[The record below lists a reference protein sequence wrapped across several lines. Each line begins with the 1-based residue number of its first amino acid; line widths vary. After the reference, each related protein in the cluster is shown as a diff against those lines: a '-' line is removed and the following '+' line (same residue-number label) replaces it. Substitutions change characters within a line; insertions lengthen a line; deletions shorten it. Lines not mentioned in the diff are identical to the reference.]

1 MGNTPSIVIKQ
12 ELFTFA
18 KEGNDTELMK
28 LLSEHPKQIN
38 SKEGETGNT
47 ILHYA
52 AAKGLLALCEALL
65 GVDGVDPNVS
75 NKSGTTPL
83 VLAAGNGKVELVDA
97 LLADS
102 RVDVNLVCDAG
113 ITALHTAVLKGRSAV
128 VVALLKHPT
137 LDPNVNT
144 TLKGDTPVHLAAGG
158 HGKRRHKMLRLL
170 LADPRTD
177 SNVVNSQGVKAA
189 VPRQVWEAEEV
200 RAAHPAR
207 VFNNTKSKPASLP
220 PLMLDAPI
228 PRTPPKKTK
237 AAAHKRERSS
247 SKGSETGSDNA
258 REVSRKDELL
268 EMMASMAE
276 EEAED
281 DVSSELLER
290 QFSLY
295 IPSSTPDLPNVP
307 ESDKARSPPPKPEK
321 EMEPARRAALDQR
334 LAELCQIAVDSDEAD
349 ERIIQALGEDPELIN
364 WTEQSTGN
372 NLLHYAAAKDKPEL
386 CKALLQVEGINPN
399 ICNKYGA
406 TPLVLAAGNGLS
418 NIVSILI
425 DSELVDV
432 NMVASSGMT
441 ALHMAAR
448 RDLSKVVRL
457 ILAAPRADPNVR
469 DKDYDTPL
477 HVAARKDRQKA
488 VAELLSDPRT
498 SRRLRNAAGELPELK
513 DEPEALDLEG
523 IPLSVENSMET
534 IVAVDQVG
542 SGLGVGWT
550 VSEADKLVEDD
561 DDEEEEEGWADQEFY
576 HVDVMLSPS
585 SKEKKKSL
593 QSPAKV
599 HPAPGHGLGDHATSL
614 LQALEKVEST
624 NDGEG
629 GGDEEDAD
637 DGPAKGSKGGILTP
651 YASYFTLLKSRVN
664 SALPKFLRGQDD
676 ERKARAKKEKL
687 MRGSGREPNAE
698 EEEEMLQGLERVEDV
713 EAVCTRLEE
722 FARASAKGVQND
734 MRTGSAM
741 KVIEAMRKHIEN
753 VVVQRWGAAALENL
767 ARAKKEEN
775 VESVGDVGGIEAVI
789 TAMSRH
795 ISTITVQQSGLRA
808 LINMTDTS
816 ARQ

>member
-1 MGNTPSIVIKQ
+1 MAR
-12 ELFTFA
+12 L
-18 KEGNDTELMK
+18 
-28 LLSEHPKQIN
+28 
-38 SKEGETGNT
+38 
-47 ILHYA
+47 
-52 AAKGLLALCEALL
+52 
-65 GVDGVDPNVS
+65 
-75 NKSGTTPL
+75 
-83 VLAAGNGKVELVDA
+83 GNGAYV
-97 LLADS
+97 
-102 RVDVNLVCDAG
+102 
-113 ITALHTAVLKGRSAV
+113 
-128 VVALLKHPT
+128 
-137 LDPNVNT
+137 
-144 TLKGDTPVHLAAGG
+144 
-158 HGKRRHKMLRLL
+158 
-170 LADPRTD
+170 
-177 SNVVNSQGVKAA
+177 
-189 VPRQVWEAEEV
+189 
-200 RAAHPAR
+200 
-207 VFNNTKSKPASLP
+207 
-220 PLMLDAPI
+220 
-228 PRTPPKKTK
+228 
-237 AAAHKRERSS
+237 
-247 SKGSETGSDNA
+247 
-258 REVSRKDELL
+258 DELL

-432 NMVASSGMT
+432 NMVELFTFAKEGNDTELMKLLSEHPKQINSKEGETGNTILHYAAAKGLVWEAEEVRAAHPARVFNNTASSGMT

-664 SALPKFLRGQDD
+664 SALPKFLREIQAGLAAAFDARRPDTAHAAEEDQSSSTQARALKVGRQLPLSVPTEEGLRPLAMGASRLAFGQDD